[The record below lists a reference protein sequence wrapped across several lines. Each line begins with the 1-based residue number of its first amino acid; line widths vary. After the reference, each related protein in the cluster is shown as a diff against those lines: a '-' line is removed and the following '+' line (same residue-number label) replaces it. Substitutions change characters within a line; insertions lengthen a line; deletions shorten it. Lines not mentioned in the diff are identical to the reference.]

1 LILFS
6 QNSSVPTSF
15 CVFWESQ
22 EEFPPMISKMLALK
36 PENLPLEML
45 KTGQLLCLEPEVR
58 SALILRKGFYTDF
71 VGPGA
76 GVGGVFDLEC
86 TSVFALPYVKFTWP
100 ANFDERRQAFR
111 QRLHYLEKLQE
122 ITLET
127 LPATRAWLLLKQMMQ
142 WIGGEQTDRIPDEL
156 LAALAGVL
164 PNTMA
169 IARQHLLM
177 AEDLS
182 RISTQSV
189 VGSEWS
195 GLHSRAV
202 PLG

>member
-1 LILFS
+1 
-6 QNSSVPTSF
+6 
-15 CVFWESQ
+15 
-22 EEFPPMISKMLALK
+22 MISKMLALK

-45 KTGQLLCLEPEVR
+45 KTGQLLCLDAQGF

-76 GVGGVFDLEC
+76 GVGGAFDIEC
-86 TSVFALPYVKFTWP
+86 SSIYAISGVKFVWP
-100 ANFDERRQAFR
+100 ANFSERRQAFR
-111 QRLHYLEKLQE
+111 RRISYLERLQD

-127 LPATRAWLLLKQMMQ
+127 LPSTRAWLLLKQMVK
-142 WIGGEQTDRIPDEL
+142 WLGTELTERIPDEL
-156 LAALAGVL
+156 LADLVGVQ
-164 PNTMA
+164 PHTMA
-169 IARQHLLM
+169 IARRQMLM
-177 AEDLS
+177 AEDLC

-195 GLHSRAV
+195 GLYSKAV